1 MARRTSLLAPA
12 VPTPAP
18 ATRDDAAAS
27 PPAPTPASAPTEKPA
42 AARTGGKRPGKYHLG
57 AYFDPADPS
66 AEAFRVL
73 AARTRRSHQEL
84 LAEAIADLVAK
95 YDAERQFGRS

>member
-1 MARRTSLLAPA
+1 MPAGTRRSGTDAACGERRCHRPS
-12 VPTPAP
+12 PAP
-18 ATRDDAAAS
+18 A
-27 PPAPTPASAPTEKPA
+27 EKPA